1 MYHNGF
7 LKVATSSPKVT
18 VGDPMA
24 NVEVMLKALQVAQD
38 HEAGILVFPEL
49 SICGYTC
56 GDLLFQTYLLQ
67 DVNEAIKTLLEN
79 NPFDGVLTVG
89 APISIQRNLYNCAIV
104 IQKNQILGIIPK
116 HYLPNDMEFY
126 EERWFTRGYEIVKH
140 YDEIEFLGRKVP
152 FGDLIFEN
160 NEHNVS
166 FGVEICQDLWVP
178 SSPSQRL
185 ALNGADIILN
195 LSTSNE
201 VYQKNHLRRDLVR
214 IQSLKLVAGYIY
226 CSSGVYES
234 TTDGIFGGHSMVS
247 QNGTLLAESNIFS
260 REELNVMF
268 ADLDISKIQFD
279 RRRSSSFRQSAE
291 DNMTYLK
298 HVTFELVNC
307 PTYKFEQSID
317 PTPFVP
323 KKEEKEAFEEMMN
336 IQMAG
341 LAKRMEHTKAQTL
354 LIGVSGGLDST
365 LALLLAAKTFDL
377 IHMPRQ
383 NIIAYTIR
391 GFGTSNR
398 TNTNAN
404 QLMKTLGVTHHDIDL
419 RESVLAHFETIGHDP
434 NVVDITYENAQAR
447 ERTNILMNLANKM
460 NGLVLGTGN
469 MSELALGWCTY
480 NGDQMSN
487 YAINAGIPKTLVKF
501 MVKQFMLRE
510 TKNLTTNEEDAQ
522 LLQYTLGDILDT
534 PISPELINTEQHTE
548 EIIGKYEVH
557 DFILYHMLNNG
568 DTEDRIYALMK
579 EAFKGEFEEEKL
591 LEYLQIF
598 FRRFYSQQFKRSAM
612 PDGPKVLDVSLSP
625 RTDWRMPS
633 DASYRNRL

>member
-279 RRRSSSFRQSAE
+279 RRRSSSFR
-291 DNMTYLK
+291 
-298 HVTFELVNC
+298 
-307 PTYKFEQSID
+307 
-317 PTPFVP
+317 
-323 KKEEKEAFEEMMN
+323 
-336 IQMAG
+336 
-341 LAKRMEHTKAQTL
+341 
-354 LIGVSGGLDST
+354 
-365 LALLLAAKTFDL
+365 
-377 IHMPRQ
+377 
-383 NIIAYTIR
+383 
-391 GFGTSNR
+391 
-398 TNTNAN
+398 
-404 QLMKTLGVTHHDIDL
+404 
-419 RESVLAHFETIGHDP
+419 
-434 NVVDITYENAQAR
+434 
-447 ERTNILMNLANKM
+447 
-460 NGLVLGTGN
+460 
-469 MSELALGWCTY
+469 
-480 NGDQMSN
+480 
-487 YAINAGIPKTLVKF
+487 
-501 MVKQFMLRE
+501 
-510 TKNLTTNEEDAQ
+510 
-522 LLQYTLGDILDT
+522 
-534 PISPELINTEQHTE
+534 
-548 EIIGKYEVH
+548 
-557 DFILYHMLNNG
+557 
-568 DTEDRIYALMK
+568 
-579 EAFKGEFEEEKL
+579 
-591 LEYLQIF
+591 
-598 FRRFYSQQFKRSAM
+598 
-612 PDGPKVLDVSLSP
+612 KVLKII
-625 RTDWRMPS
+625 
-633 DASYRNRL
+633 